1 MSQSENDGNVPEM
14 TAPHDDSSGNTPAGV
29 AAIRAALATMP
40 ASPGVYRML
49 AADGAVLY
57 VGKARNLKRR
67 VTNYTQLT
75 RLDIRLQRMVTE
87 TKAMEIITTHTEA
100 EALLL
105 ESNLIKRLTPRYNVQ
120 LRDDK
125 SFPYVAFFED
135 HDFPQIAKHRGAR
148 DRKGSYFGPFAS
160 AGAVNETLTA
170 LQRAFLLRSC
180 SDNVFAGRTRPCLLH
195 QIKRCSAP
203 CVARISGEDY
213 AGLVRDAKDF
223 LMGKSHDLQ
232 ATLAARMQE
241 ASAGLD
247 YEGAAMYR
255 DRIRALTM
263 VQARQGI
270 NIEAIGDADVIAAH
284 QAAGCTCVQVF
295 FFRGGFN
302 YGNRAYFPRHDKHLG
317 TSEVLNAF
325 VGQFYADRNPPKLV
339 LLSEDVP
346 DRELLAEAL
355 TEKTGAKIA
364 VEAPARGNKRQAID
378 HALINAKE
386 AMARR
391 LAESSTQA
399 QALQGVAAVF
409 GLEGPPRRIEVY
421 DNSHIGGR
429 QALGAMIVAGPDGY
443 MKSAYRKF
451 NIRGDVPPPG
461 EVPPAPV
468 PPAPVPHAVE
478 HSPPPSITGGD
489 DYAMMREV
497 LMRRFGRAMRED
509 PGRTS
514 ENWPDLVLLDGGLGQ
529 LNVGLEVFAELGIR
543 DVPLVAI
550 AKGPDRDAGRERFF
564 MDGREPFQLEPRDP
578 VLYFLQRLRDEAH
591 RFAIGGHRTRRSN
604 AIAASPLDEI
614 AGIGPRRKKA
624 LLMHFGSGQAV
635 SRAGLADLENVTGIS
650 KSVAKKIYDH
660 FHGG

>member
-1 MSQSENDGNVPEM
+1 MSQGESDGSPPEI
-14 TAPHDDSSGNTPAGV
+14 TAPDAQSGDKTPAGV
-29 AAIRAALATMP
+29 AAIRAVLATMP

-49 AADGAVLY
+49 GADGGVLY

-87 TKAMEIITTHTEA
+87 TRAMEIITTHTEA

-135 HDFPQIAKHRGAR
+135 HAFPQIAKHRGGR

-180 SDNVFAGRTRPCLLH
+180 ADTVFAGRTRPCLLH

-203 CVARISGEDY
+203 CVARISPADY

-232 ATLAARMQE
+232 ASLAQRMQE
-241 ASAGLD
+241 ASAALD

-263 VQARQGI
+263 VQSRQGI

-325 VGQFYADRNPPKLV
+325 VGQSYADRNPPKLV

-355 TEKTGAKIA
+355 TEKTGGKVQ
-364 VEAPARGNKRQAID
+364 VEVPSRGNKRQAID
-378 HALINAKE
+378 HALVNAKE
-386 AMARR
+386 AMMRR

-409 GLEGPPRRIEVY
+409 GLDAPPRRIEVY

-429 QALGAMIVAGPDGY
+429 QALGAMIVAGPEGFT
-443 MKSAYRKF
+443 KSAYRKF
-451 NIRGDVPPPG
+451 NIRGEVPPPAAQSPDVG

-468 PPAPVPHAVE
+468 PPLSV
-478 HSPPPSITGGD
+478 TGGD

-514 ENWPDLVLLDGGLGQ
+514 ENWPDLVLLDGGQGQ

-543 DVPLVAI
+543 DIPLVAI
-550 AKGPDRDAGRERFF
+550 AKGPDRDAGREHFY
-564 MDGREPFQLEPRDP
+564 MDGRPSFMLEPRDP

-635 SRAGLADLENVTGIS
+635 SRAGLADLENVAGIS

-660 FHGG
+660 FHSG